1 METSSE
7 GSTDLAVPAAPPGRR
22 GPQLQARAGGP
33 VKRIADGAAGFALT
47 GLSTM
52 EVISLAVAYI
62 SVMGFLW
69 MSGAVRP
76 ERLVTNA
83 GFRSAWF
90 IVALALLRPVT
101 WIPYALLFVAF
112 RQLIEAVLDGS
123 RPPIRNA
130 VAHLL
135 TIGSL
140 AGALWLLT
148 LVVEGVVS
156 AVLSGLAFLTGSGS
170 LSTLGEFRG
179 DWGLARAA
187 GVVAIVLVVR
197 LVVPPLDR
205 DLGLS
210 RDPVL
215 WFGSGS
221 RGRFDRIAFLAVLA
235 GSLLLVG
242 IGAFLAGSG

>member
-1 METSSE
+1 MNEKEFGDALLRLDMSARS
-7 GSTDLAVPAAPPGRR
+7 PAD
-22 GPQLQARAGGP
+22 ARACMTLDP
-33 VKRIADGAAGFALT
+33 RFAAY
-47 GLSTM
+47 
-52 EVISLAVAYI
+52 VA
-62 SVMGFLW
+62 VMGFLW

-112 RQLIEAVLDGS
+112 RQLIEAVLDDS

-148 LVVEGVVS
+148 QVVEGVVS

-179 DWGLARAA
+179 DWSLARAA
-187 GVVAIVLVVR
+187 GVVSIVLVVR

-242 IGAFLAGSG
+242 IGAVLAGCG